1 MTILIVEDEFPI
13 RNGLTKLVQWE
24 NFGIELVLS
33 AENGEQALQIYRQ
46 YTPEILLTDIR
57 MPKMNGLELAQT
69 VRILN
74 PDVKLIFLSSYDDKE
89 YFKTAIKLH
98 AVDFIEK
105 PTKPEALTAA
115 VQYAIAQIKTER
127 SHVQKAD
134 HFLSLR
140 ESLQEHLTSPDS
152 VRHSFVYENLTLE
165 TREPLF
171 YRMLYLKLAPDYSA
185 SKADEK
191 IEEVLK
197 RFFLNGI
204 CVYHNHIYYAL
215 VWNRT
220 ATDEQTLWR
229 ILKSVQ
235 QEVAFSLSLNTPPF
249 TAASSA
255 ITEPAQLSRAIQ
267 SVNQVATQ
275 MFISGTDAIAV
286 PVPTSEQIVCT
297 FSRFTEEFSASL
309 LYGEE
314 AVTLAKLLNL
324 RNEVRLLSY
333 CNVDNIQTLCAELIM
348 TINEASASQN
358 LHLWEHLKS
367 SCSRVLV
374 SNFETFEDFYNELVE
389 QVHKYYSAVNQKQSE
404 NQVANICVYI
414 NQNYASSSINT
425 SEIAKFVHLSTT
437 YVCHLFKKERNET
450 ISSYLNKVR
459 VEKSKA
465 YLLDNSIPLYEVAS
479 RVGYNDPNYYMR
491 MFKKITGI
499 PPSTY
504 RAKRTANT
512 RRKEP

>member
-1 MTILIVEDEFPI
+1 MKILIVEDEVPI

-33 AENGEQALQIYRQ
+33 AENGEQALQIYKQ

-57 MPKMNGLELAQT
+57 MPKMDGLELAQA

-74 PDVKLIFLSSYDDKE
+74 PGVKLIFLSSYDDKE

-105 PTKPEALTAA
+105 PTKPEALTTA
-115 VQYAIAQIKTER
+115 VQYAIAQIKAER
-127 SHVQKAD
+127 SQVQKAD
-134 HFLSLR
+134 RILTLR
-140 ESLQEHLTSPDS
+140 EILQEYLREPESMRYDFVWEKLTP
-152 VRHSFVYENLTLE
+152 E
-165 TREPLF
+165 TGEPLF
-171 YRMLYLKLAPDYSA
+171 YRMLYLKLAPGYSA
-185 SKADEK
+185 SKADAK

-215 VWNRT
+215 VWDRT
-220 ATDEQTLWR
+220 TTDSQTLWR
-229 ILKSVQ
+229 ILKAVQ
-235 QEVAFSLSLNTPPF
+235 HEVASSLSLDTPPF
-249 TAASSA
+249 TAAGSA
-255 ITEPAQLSRAIQ
+255 VTEPSQLNQAFQ
-267 SVNQVATQ
+267 SVNQVAAQ
-275 MFISGTDAIAV
+275 MFISGFDAIAV
-286 PVPTSEQIVCT
+286 PIPPSEQIVRT

-314 AVTLAKLLNL
+314 EVTLAQLQKL

-333 CNVDNIQTLCAELIM
+333 CNVNHIQTFCAELIA
-348 TINEASASQN
+348 TVKEASDSQN
-358 LHLWEHLKS
+358 LHLWEHLNNS
-367 SCSRVLV
+367 RSRVLV
-374 SNFETFEDFYNELVE
+374 SGFETFEDFYNELVK
-389 QVHKYYSAVNQKQSE
+389 QIHKYYSAVNQKRSE
-404 NQVANICVYI
+404 NQAAKICEYI
-414 NQNYASSSINT
+414 NQNYASPSINT
-425 SEIAKFVHLSTT
+425 NEIAKSVHLSTT

-465 YLLDNSIPLYEVAS
+465 YLLDNNMPLYEVAS
-479 RVGYNDPNYYMR
+479 KVGYSDPNYYMR
-491 MFKKITGI
+491 IFKKITGI

-504 RAKRTANT
+504 RAKHTGNT